1 MKTGRP
7 DQSLVVALPAGPAPV
22 PAVPLD
28 LQTLFKMHAGYV
40 WNSLRRLGVRPADL
54 EDLTH
59 DVFLQVHRH
68 SGEFDSSRAVR
79 PWLFGF
85 AFRLA
90 SQYRRRA
97 FRRFEQPSEVEAA
110 VDPAPSPERDAQT
123 ADELRL
129 VREALATVP
138 LERRAVFVLYAI
150 DGARVDEIAE
160 TLRIPV
166 NTVYS
171 RLRTARIE
179 FNAAI
184 ERLARKGVRREP

>member
-1 MKTGRP
+1 MKTGP
-7 DQSLVVALPAGPAPV
+7 LDQSLVVALPAGTAPV

-59 DVFLQVHRH
+59 DVFLQVHKH
-68 SGEFDSSRAVR
+68 TDQFDASRAVR

-97 FRRFEQPSEVEAA
+97 FRRFEQPGEVDAA
-110 VDPAPSPERDAQT
+110 ADSAPSPERDAQT
-123 ADELRL
+123 ADDLRL
-129 VREALATVP
+129 VRHALATIP
-138 LERRAVFVLYAI
+138 LDRRAVFVLYAI
-150 DGARVDEIAE
+150 DGARVEEIAE
-160 TLRIPV
+160 NLGIPI

-184 ERLARKGVRREP
+184 ERFAPKGVRREP

>member
-1 MKTGRP
+1 MKNEAL

-40 WNSLRRLGVRPADL
+40 WNSLRRMGVRPADL

-68 SGEFDSSRAVR
+68 MGQFDPSRAVK

-85 AFRLA
+85 AFRVA

-97 FRRFEQPSEVEAA
+97 FRRFEQSGEVESAL
-110 VDPAPSPERDAQT
+110 DPAPTPERDAET
-123 ADELRL
+123 ADDLRL
-129 VREALATVP
+129 VRDALGTIP
-138 LERRAVFVLYAI
+138 LERRAVLVLYSI
-150 DGARVDEIAE
+150 DGARVEEIAE
-160 TLRIPV
+160 SLGIPI

-184 ERLARKGVRREP
+184 ERLARTGARREA

>member
-1 MKTGRP
+1 MKTGPP

-59 DVFLQVHRH
+59 DVFLQVHRDL
-68 SGEFDSSRAVR
+68 GEFDSSRAVR

-97 FRRFEQPSEVEAA
+97 LRRFEQPSEVEAA
-110 VDPAPSPERDAQT
+110 ADPAPSPERDAQT

-129 VREALATVP
+129 VREALVTV
-138 LERRAVFVLYAI
+138 AA
-150 DGARVDEIAE
+150 
-160 TLRIPV
+160 
-166 NTVYS
+166 
-171 RLRTARIE
+171 RTARRLRPLRDRRRARRRDRRDHARLTGGA
-179 FNAAI
+179 FAGCRDAVRDGNADRPGPA
-184 ERLARKGVRREP
+184 GQ

>member
-1 MKTGRP
+1 MKTGPP
-7 DQSLVVALPAGPAPV
+7 DQSLVVALPAGPASV
-22 PAVPLD
+22 PAAPLD

-59 DVFLQVHRH
+59 DVFLHVHRH
-68 SGEFDSSRAVR
+68 IGQFDSSRAVR

-90 SQYRRRA
+90 SQYRRRS
-97 FRRFEQPSEVEAA
+97 FRRFEQPGEVETAA
-110 VDPAPSPERDAQT
+110 DPTPSPERDAQT
-123 ADELRL
+123 ADDLRL
-129 VREALATVP
+129 VRDALATVP
-138 LERRAVFVLYAI
+138 LDRRAVFVLYAI
-150 DGARVDEIAE
+150 DGAHVDEIAE
-160 TLRIPV
+160 SLGIPP

-179 FNAAI
+179 FNGAI
-184 ERLARKGVRREP
+184 ERLSRQGARREP

>member
-1 MKTGRP
+1 MKNEAL

-40 WNSLRRLGVRPADL
+40 WNSLRRMGVRPADL

-68 SGEFDSSRAVR
+68 MGQFDPSRAVK

-85 AFRLA
+85 AFRVA

-97 FRRFEQPSEVEAA
+97 RSEEHTSELSLRSRRPVGN
-110 VDPAPSPERDAQT
+110 
-123 ADELRL
+123 
-129 VREALATVP
+129 
-138 LERRAVFVLYAI
+138 RRAV
-150 DGARVDEIAE
+150 
-160 TLRIPV
+160 
-166 NTVYS
+166 
-171 RLRTARIE
+171 
-179 FNAAI
+179 
-184 ERLARKGVRREP
+184 RRAGIRA